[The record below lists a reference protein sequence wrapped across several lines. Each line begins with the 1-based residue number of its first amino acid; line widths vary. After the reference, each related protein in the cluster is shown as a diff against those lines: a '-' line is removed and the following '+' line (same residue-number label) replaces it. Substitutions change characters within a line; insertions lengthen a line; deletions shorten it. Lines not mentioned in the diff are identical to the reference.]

1 VAGVISPE
9 KFLQHERCECRCCA
23 GRCGWE
29 FYDLTGRMAIL
40 CCDAR
45 LAFAIVSLRLIVRG
59 AVVGH
64 INDIM
69 LKAKRLRTCMSQA
82 T

>member
-1 VAGVISPE
+1 VAGVMSPE
-9 KFLQHERCECRCCA
+9 KFLQRERCECPCCA

-29 FYDLTGRMAIL
+29 FYDLTERMAIL

-45 LAFAIVSLRLIVRG
+45 LAFVSLRLIVRG

-69 LKAKRLRTCMSQA
+69 LKAKGLRTCMSQA